1 MDTSNGSGWIKIHRQ
16 ITKWEWYTDSN
27 TKSLFFHLVLMA
39 NHKPARY
46 KGMVIETGCLITGQ
60 KKLSIET
67 GLTISQIRTSLNKL
81 KLTNE
86 IAIKTSVQ
94 GTHIQVVKYTDYQII
109 ANDLTIEQRTTSE
122 RLATNKNEKNKKNEK
137 NISTALPEASQF
149 EFNSPERMSTEQEL
163 DCKIFWNELV
173 AIYTPVGDKSL
184 VNTVLKKQ
192 REKIIN
198 NFSREEREK
207 ILEWFRKYKTQ
218 LELSNTWI
226 GNFFKDHPTIES
238 IAEYFRTIKGIKETN
253 KNRGTVGELVKRNT
267 KEDFDSVQGYDPFA
281 N

>member
-1 MDTSNGSGWIKIHRQ
+1 METSNGSGWIKIHRQ

-67 GLTISQIRTSLNKL
+67 GLSVRNIRTCLERL
-81 KLTNE
+81 KMTNE
-86 IAIKTSVQ
+86 LTIKTSSQ
-94 GTHIQVVKYTDYQII
+94 GTHIQVVKYTDYQIVPNEMP
-109 ANDLTIEQRTTSE
+109 NDRRTSAEQVP
-122 RLATNKNEKNKKNEK
+122 TNKNEKNKKNEK

-218 LELSNTWI
+218 LEISNTWI

-238 IAEYFRTIKGIKETN
+238 IAEYFRTIKGIKETKDN
-253 KNRGTVGELVKRNT
+253 KVNKYGIKQTRN
-267 KEDFDSVQGYDPFA
+267 FDDYEIT
-281 N
+281 NNKYEN